1 MVRWL
6 LSALVAPL
14 TLIGSAAS
22 APAAELRIT
31 FDELTRLVQSIAA
44 GAKVYLNNAPGMLF
58 STQSYI
64 AITSSQQY
72 PLTIPVKSFDFF
84 GSTYVY
90 YINDITST
98 SLRIL
103 PVNGALRLSMMFETD
118 GPEAVAGC
126 ISGDCLYTSVLPD
139 IEWNGLGVSIDFV
152 PIQFQDSISLQAK
165 SVSVS
170 GQPRA
175 VCKPSAGTLARATCT
190 LGLPFANSISSR
202 LKADLPKILKEQIN
216 KSDVQ
221 QQFADGLRKSL
232 TIGQAG
238 AVAISAIS
246 IAPKGMTVDFR
257 FNAASAN

>member
-1 MVRWL
+1 MGCVVVRWL

-72 PLTIPVKSFDFF
+72 PLTIPVK
-84 GSTYVY
+84 
-90 YINDITST
+90 